1 MNGIIELKTTGSSVL
16 AGRIVWESVT
26 DKDAN
31 ASTVTVSVQIKKSQ
45 TVATYG
51 TWRGSAQVDLATQAI
66 SQYASVAASWVEVKK
81 ITHTVAHD
89 ASGYGKCYLYAKVQG
104 PETTTLENAYVEGS
118 QTVTLDT
125 ITRASSVAATAA
137 NIEETSAVFLS
148 GQSGYT
154 NAVKW
159 SFGELYGWLDGTGGS
174 SDAEIRLTASNV
186 PFTLPES
193 FYGQI
198 PDEKAGTVLLTCY
211 TYSGETFIGISTASF
226 VATASESAC
235 APLLDLIVKDTN
247 PDTIALTGD
256 DSKLVYG
263 ASAAKISAVATARKE
278 ATLSSI
284 YVNGTRLPDGETEIT
299 IDPVKTYSS
308 FSATVFDSRGY
319 RAEAE
324 AAPEII
330 RWSKP
335 GFRPTAVWRD
345 VSTGTVDISVS
356 GVCFSGSFGIAENAI
371 TVQVE
376 NPETDEVVTVEATID
391 NGKFTA
397 KASIS
402 GLNYKQNYTIPVTVA
417 DKLYAQTETVQLR
430 NADPI
435 YLMNQTKMRYLVPL
449 EAPSI
454 NDDAVGALNSA
465 GDFGDLDDVD
475 TFVDSALKTMEMPT
489 IRRWACTY
497 NYKSAY
503 LSVFAAHNENGE
515 PEVIVSL
522 QSQTGTA
529 TKSGYS
535 EGTLESEID
544 WGEWEWSYRYREYT
558 SGIWTVREW
567 SNGEVE
573 LWAVVEKTGL
583 SLSSWNSVYGNY
595 NAIPAQTYPVTFAAD
610 PYVLATAVSS
620 GINSYAIMSGE
631 VAGTLSE
638 SPSFGVLRGGPASSL
653 NVKVSLYV
661 KGIKEE

>member
-16 AGRIVWESVT
+16 TGRIVWESVA

-31 ASTVTVSVQIKKSQ
+31 ASTVTVSVQVKKSQ
-45 TVATYG
+45 TAATYG
-51 TWRGSAQVDLATQAI
+51 TWRGSAQVDQTTQAI
-66 SQYASVAASWVEVKK
+66 AQYASVADSWVEVKK
-81 ITHTVAHD
+81 ITHTVAHN
-89 ASGYGKCYLYAKVQG
+89 ASGYGKCYLYAKVKG
-104 PETTTLENAYVEGS
+104 PETTTLENAYVEGYKN
-118 QTVTLDT
+118 VTLDT
-125 ITRASSVAATAA
+125 ITRAYSVTATSA
-137 NIEETSAVFLS
+137 NIGETAAVFLS

-154 NAVKW
+154 NSVKW
-159 SFGELYGWLDGTGGS
+159 SFGELSGWLDGTGGI
-174 SDAEIRLTASNV
+174 SDTETRLTASTV

-198 PDEKAGTVLLTCY
+198 PGEKTGTVLLTCY
-211 TYSGETFIGISTASF
+211 TYEGETLIGTSAASF
-226 VATASESAC
+226 AATASESAC
-235 APLLDLIVKDTN
+235 APLLDLTVKDTN

-263 ASAAKISAVATARKE
+263 ASSAKISAVATMRKG
-278 ATLSSI
+278 AMLSSI
-284 YVNGTRLPDGETEIT
+284 YVNETRLPDGDTEIT

-319 RAEAE
+319 RADGEI
-324 AAPEII
+324 APEII

-335 GFRPTAVWRD
+335 GCLPTAVWGD

-356 GVCFSGSFGIAENAI
+356 GACFSGSFGAVENAI
-371 TVQVE
+371 TVQVI
-376 NPETDEVVTVEATID
+376 NPETDEVVTVEATVTD
-391 NGKFTA
+391 GKFTA
-397 KASIS
+397 TASIS
-402 GLNYKQNYTIPVTVA
+402 GLNYKQNYTIQVTVS
-417 DKLYAQTETVQLR
+417 DKLSVQTETVQLR

-435 YLMNQTKMRYLVPL
+435 YLMNQRKMRYLVPL

-454 NDDAVGALNSA
+454 NDSAVGALNSA
-465 GDFGDLDDVD
+465 GDFMGLDDVD
-475 TFVDSALKTMEMPT
+475 AFVDSALKTMEMPT

-503 LSVFAAHNENGE
+503 LSVFAAPNENGE
-515 PEVIVSL
+515 PEVVVSL

-529 TKSGYS
+529 TKNGYN
-535 EGTLESEID
+535 EGTLESEIYWD
-544 WGEWEWSYRYREYT
+544 EWKWSYQYREYT

-595 NAIPAQTYPVTFAAD
+595 NAIPAQTYPVTFVTD
-610 PYVLATAVSS
+610 PYVLASAVSS
-620 GINSYAIMSGE
+620 GINSYALMSGE
-631 VAGTLSE
+631 IAGTLSA